1 MNKTVLITGASRG
14 IGREIAKLFAAN
26 DYNVA
31 INYFKSEEEAEKLYL
46 HLRDEGY
53 SVIKVQG
60 DVSNRI
66 QVDSMMNIIYNRF
79 GDIAVL
85 VNNAG
90 VAQQKLFTDISE
102 NDWD

>member
-1 MNKTVLITGASRG
+1 M
-14 IGREIAKLFAAN
+14 
-26 DYNVA
+26 
-31 INYFKSEEEAEKLYL
+31 YL

-53 SVIKVQG
+53 IKVQG

-90 VAQQKLFTDISE
+90 RVVKNFVSD
-102 NDWD
+102 

>member
-1 MNKTVLITGASRG
+1 M
-14 IGREIAKLFAAN
+14 
-26 DYNVA
+26 
-31 INYFKSEEEAEKLYL
+31 YL

-53 SVIKVQG
+53 IKVQG

-85 VNNAG
+85 VNNTG
-90 VAQQKLFTDISE
+90 VAQQNYLLMYLRMIGIECLILILKGYLIAAKLYYQR
-102 NDWD
+102 

>member
-1 MNKTVLITGASRG
+1 M
-14 IGREIAKLFAAN
+14 
-26 DYNVA
+26 
-31 INYFKSEEEAEKLYL
+31 YL

-53 SVIKVQG
+53 IKVQG

-90 VAQQKLFTDISE
+90 VAQQNYLLIYLRMIGI
-102 NDWD
+102 

>member
-1 MNKTVLITGASRG
+1 M
-14 IGREIAKLFAAN
+14 
-26 DYNVA
+26 
-31 INYFKSEEEAEKLYL
+31 YL

-66 QVDSMMNIIYNRF
+66 QVDSTTNIIYNRF